1 MGGRAWSQEELIQLE
16 ELTET
21 YPLATVARKLN
32 RSENA
37 VFLKRQRTGI
47 GGFMANTDM
56 LTRNTLSRILG
67 VENRTIQYWER
78 KGLKSVRKKPYVMY
92 RQQDIIRYMK
102 EHPEDWNAA
111 RVTDDTLFMQYPWF
125 KEKRKNDI
133 SHKYNWTQT
142 EVSQMKMLRK
152 QGFTIREIAEKMNRS
167 ESSIKYKLYGREK
180 NIPKGHPE
188 WSLVK
193 CPICGQECWRP
204 MSRQELRQK
213 KMQAACTECG
223 LKIESRRNQP

>member
-1 MGGRAWSQEELIQLE
+1 MGGRAWIQEELIRLE

-37 VFLKRQRTGI
+37 VFLK
-47 GGFMANTDM
+47 
-56 LTRNTLSRILG
+56 
-67 VENRTIQYWER
+67 
-78 KGLKSVRKKPYVMY
+78 P
-92 RQQDIIRYMK
+92 MK
-102 EHPEDWNAA
+102 
-111 RVTDDTLFMQYPWF
+111 
-125 KEKRKNDI
+125 
-133 SHKYNWTQT
+133 
-142 EVSQMKMLRK
+142 
-152 QGFTIREIAEKMNRS
+152 
-167 ESSIKYKLYGREK
+167 K

>member
-142 EVSQMKMLRK
+142 EVSQMK
-152 QGFTIREIAEKMNRS
+152 
-167 ESSIKYKLYGREK
+167 K

-223 LKIESRRNQP
+223 LKIESRRNKP

>member
-1 MGGRAWSQEELIQLE
+1 MGGRAWSQEELIRLE

-37 VFLKRQRTGI
+37 VFLKRQRLGI
-47 GGFMANTDM
+47 GGFIANTDM

-78 KGLKSVRKKPYVMY
+78 KGLKSVRKNPYVMY

-102 EHPEDWNAA
+102 E
-111 RVTDDTLFMQYPWF
+111 
-125 KEKRKNDI
+125 
-133 SHKYNWTQT
+133 
-142 EVSQMKMLRK
+142 
-152 QGFTIREIAEKMNRS
+152 
-167 ESSIKYKLYGREK
+167 
-180 NIPKGHPE
+180 HPE